1 MDGGNLR
8 AYRYSYLIT
17 LLSLAGTGSS
27 LSPGHGRYF
36 CGAKVSKTLSLI
48 FVASLIDSAWASV
61 YRRNKNDATLLFMQ
75 AAAVIVEFVNLVT
88 S

>member
-17 LLSLAGTGSS
+17 LLSLNGTGAS

-36 CGAKVSKTLSLI
+36 CGAKVSKTLSRI
-48 FVASLIDSAWASV
+48 FVASLWGSAEANV
-61 YRRNKNDATLLFMQ
+61 YRRNKNEATLLLIL
-75 AAAVIVEFVNLVT
+75 AGAVIVKFAT
-88 S
+88 W